1 MQTKPF
7 KYLFRIQYLGLRY
20 HGWQVQKG
28 VKTIQ
33 GTLEKTFRYVLQHE
47 NFKILGSSRT
57 DTGVSCLNGAFE
69 LFLPNKV
76 EPNSLVDPLNDFL
89 PADIRIIEG
98 FQSSYDFNVIQDVTN
113 KSYGYYFSFGKKPH
127 PMFAG
132 SVAYAGK
139 SLDLDIMNE
148 GAALFKGT
156 HDFRRFCSQGKNTND
171 FIRNITYSQIDEPPK
186 DFAFLPENNVMVYR
200 VIGNGFLMHQVR
212 RMAASL
218 ISLGKGELTLDDIKE
233 ALDSPVKSPLS
244 AKAPANGLIL
254 EKVSFVGD
262 NFE

>member
-69 LFLPNKV
+69 LFLPYIID
-76 EPNSLVDPLNDFL
+76 PNSLIGPLNDFL
-89 PADIRIIEG
+89 PADIRILEG
-98 FQSSYDFNVIQDVTN
+98 FQSSYDFNVIQDVAN
-113 KSYGYYFSFGKKPH
+113 KSYGYHFSFGPKPH
-127 PMFAG
+127 PMYAG
-132 SVAYAGK
+132 SVAYAGQ
-139 SLDLDIMNE
+139 SLDLGLMNE
-148 GAALFKGT
+148 GAALFKGK
-156 HDFRRFCSQGKNTND
+156 HDFRRFCSQGKNTHD
-171 FIRNITYSQIDEPPK
+171 FIREITYAQIDEPSEH
-186 DFAFLPENNVMVYR
+186 FTFLPEKNVKVFR
-200 VIGNGFLMHQVR
+200 VKGSGFLMHQVR
-212 RMAASL
+212 RMAACL
-218 ISLGKGELTLDDIKE
+218 ISLGKGELKLGEIEE
-233 ALDSPVKSPLS
+233 ALTSSDKTPLS
-244 AKAPANGLIL
+244 PKAPANGLIL

-262 NFE
+262 KFE

>member
-57 DTGVSCLNGAFE
+57 DAGVSCLNGAFE
-69 LFLPNKV
+69 LFLPNTV
-76 EPNSLVDPLNDFL
+76 DPNSLVDPLNDIL

-98 FQSSYDFNVIQDVTN
+98 FESKYDFNVIQDVSN
-113 KSYGYYFSFGKKPH
+113 KTYGYYFTFGPKPH

-139 SLDLDIMNE
+139 SLDLNIMNE

-156 HDFRRFCSQGKNTND
+156 HDFRRFCSQGKNTHD
-171 FIRNITYSQIDEPPK
+171 FIRKITYSQIDGPPE
-186 DFAFLPENNVMVYR
+186 DYAFLPKENSKVFR
-200 VIGNGFLMHQVR
+200 VKGSGFLMHQVR
-212 RMAASL
+212 RMAACL
-218 ISLGKGELTLDDIKE
+218 VSLGKGEIKLNDIEE
-233 ALDSPVKSPLS
+233 ALISSAKTPIS

-262 NFE
+262 KFE

>member
-33 GTLEKTFRYVLQHE
+33 GTLEKTFRYVLQHD

-57 DTGVSCLNGAFE
+57 DAGVSCLNGAFE
-69 LFLPNKV
+69 LFLPD
-76 EPNSLVDPLNDFL
+76 SIDPKNMINPINEFL
-89 PADIRIIEG
+89 PADIRVLEG
-98 FQSSYDFNVIQDVTN
+98 FQSNYDFNIIQDVAK
-113 KSYGYYFSFGKKPH
+113 KSYGYYFSFGPKPH

-139 SLDLDIMNE
+139 SLNLDLMRE
-148 GAALFKGT
+148 GAALFEGM
-156 HDFRRFCSQGKNTND
+156 HDFRRFCSHGKNTHD
-171 FIRNITYSQIDEPPK
+171 FIRDITYSQLDESPE
-186 DFAFLPENNVMVYR
+186 DFEFLPKKNSKVFR
-200 VIGNGFLMHQVR
+200 VKGSGFLMHQVR
-212 RMAASL
+212 RMAATL
-218 ISLGKGELTLDDIKE
+218 IALGKGEIKLNDIEE
-233 ALDSPVKSPLS
+233 ALISSDKTPLS

-254 EKVSFVGD
+254 EKVSFVD
-262 NFE
+262 NKFE